1 MSPSRYMMVRV
12 VHKRKSHSH
21 MLNVLHQGVT
31 KSWMTV
37 NETPNLAFVFSFNFS
52 VAWEEELKKA
62 TIA

>member
-1 MSPSRYMMVRV
+1 
-12 VHKRKSHSH
+12 